1 MIFTD
6 MHAHLLC
13 GVDDGARDEATM
25 LAMLDASYRDG
36 VRRLCATP
44 HFQPD
49 FYGDNAAAREEA
61 FARLSAYAK
70 EHYPDLVLSL
80 GNEVGYRTECLEDLR
95 QGRCLMLGGRYV
107 LLDFPA
113 DVSLFIM
120 ENAFSRFFSGGY
132 RVILAH
138 VERYGALLGKYRLLR
153 EWQDYGVAF
162 QMTASYITL
171 PLPVFERK
179 HRKKAAFFGAYR
191 YGRLRR
197 ARPGGAPYG
206 AVRGIWGLIPYI
218 RASRCRQATLSYSQS
233 GTKRRKH
240 LIRPTK

>member
-1 MIFTD
+1 
-6 MHAHLLC
+6 
-13 GVDDGARDEATM
+13 M

-171 PLPVFERK
+171 PLPAFERK
-179 HRKKAAFFGAYR
+179 HRKK
-191 YGRLRR
+191 LLSS
-197 ARPGGAPYG
+197 
-206 AVRGIWGLIPYI
+206 GLIGMV
-218 RASRCRQATLSYSQS
+218 ASDGHDLATRPMGLSEAYGVLSRTYGQADADRLLYHTPNRVLNGES
-233 GTKRRKH
+233 
-240 LIRPTK
+240 I

>member
-61 FARLSAYAK
+61 LARLSAYAK

-179 HRKKAAFFGAYR
+179 HRKKLLSSGLIGMVASDGHDLA
-191 YGRLRR
+191 
-197 ARPGGAPYG
+197 ARPMGLSEAYG
-206 AVRGIWGLIPYI
+206 VL
-218 RASRCRQATLSYSQS
+218 SRTYGQADADRLLYHTPNRVLNGES
-233 GTKRRKH
+233 
-240 LIRPTK
+240 I